1 MASLATHKANRAA
14 AGAAYAAAAAAYLA
28 AWIELRAQDMTVEN
42 AVVGGGSQPS
52 FGEQPQI
59 AGHGEFLRDRSL
71 LTRDITER
79 VSARHQQ
86 LLAS

>member
-28 AWIELRAQDMTVEN
+28 AWIELKAQDMTVEN
-42 AVVGGGSQPS
+42 ATVGGGAQAS

-59 AGHGEFLRDRSL
+59 AGHGEFLRDRST
-71 LTRDITER
+71 LTRDIPDR
-79 VSARHQQ
+79 VNARHQQ